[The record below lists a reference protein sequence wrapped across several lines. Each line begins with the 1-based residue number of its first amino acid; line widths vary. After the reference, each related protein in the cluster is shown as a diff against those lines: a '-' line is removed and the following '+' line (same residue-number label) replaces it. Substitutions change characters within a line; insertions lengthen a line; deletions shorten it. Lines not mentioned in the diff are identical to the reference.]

1 MSQKFNGVLKIS
13 QLFFRSNLIIHQ
25 TRINAKLYIWTDHI
39 YPLFSSREKGWI
51 HHQKVKVKVKLV
63 TPRPSLSRPVYL
75 KYLSYR
81 TSQKKKEKKR
91 TRGYHEPLNNNW
103 PGLYKWKQC
112 LPPYPMPWTRVD
124 TKSVQQSQPC
134 VASTEKERKKERKQ
148 KNVFSGHQHEQMLR
162 REGPRILRQVPR

>member
-81 TSQKKKEKKR
+81 TSQKKKKR
-91 TRGYHEPLNNNW
+91 KELVATTSPLIIIGQGSTNGSSVSPPIPCHEPGSTLNQSSRANPVW
-103 PGLYKWKQC
+103 R
-112 LPPYPMPWTRVD
+112 LP
-124 TKSVQQSQPC
+124 KK
-134 VASTEKERKKERKQ
+134 KERKKESKKMSSRVINTNKCC
-148 KNVFSGHQHEQMLR
+148 
-162 REGPRILRQVPR
+162 EGRVLES